1 MPLAQLD
8 TDILSELIK
17 LRNQTVQQH
26 ALAYT
31 RQYGP
36 LTFSAITRYEI
47 IRGYKQQGATKQLAR
62 FSTFC
67 QNSLILPIT
76 DAVLDRAADLWAFAL
91 RNGHPHG
98 DADLIIAATALEHGR
113 ELVTGNTPHFTWI
126 PGLTLADWRQP

>member
-31 RQYGP
+31 QQHGP

-47 IRGYKQQGATKQLAR
+47 IRGYKQQGATTQLAR
-62 FSTFC
+62 FATFC

-76 DAVLDRAADLWAFAL
+76 DAVLDRASDLWAFAL
-91 RNGHPHG
+91 RNGPPHD

-113 ELVTGNTPHFTWI
+113 ELVTGNTPHFSWI
-126 PGLTLADWRQP
+126 PGLALADWRQP